1 MIMTGTDVYIL
12 GAGCSVAAGYP
23 LAASM
28 RQRLEEFGESVAG
41 TSPNVAA
48 WSDETVQL
56 MLKHGAETLDDLSES
71 LLTGVAQATNE
82 DSVQYWRAAYSKIR
96 NAKAAVEAMFLSL
109 ESHALE
115 TGLQPYRAFLDEI
128 LPLSGDHADTIFCTS
143 KARILSFNYDRLF
156 EYAFSRR
163 FYSERVGDA
172 LKLHGPL
179 FLNSGLTLQSGRP
192 IFKNDRFT
200 LLKMHGSV
208 GITLRPRF
216 SSRNEVEF
224 WPRKLSPI
232 TPESWDLTVG
242 RRDKKT
248 DSIVSNPALIHFP
261 IEKAKALSD
270 SEKEPH
276 PDFHERTFIEEVWKQ
291 AFKVMGEASRLFL
304 VGFSGT
310 GKDSSYLARLLSSAP
325 KLESIHIYDPSAE
338 MIKIRLERLSPSS
351 ASKIHA
357 RWCSFWT

>member
-1 MIMTGTDVYIL
+1 MTGTDVYIL
-12 GAGCSVAAGYP
+12 GAGCSVAGGYP
-23 LAASM
+23 LAGSM
-28 RQRLEEFGESVAG
+28 RQRLHEFGESIAG

-56 MLKHGAETLDDLSES
+56 MVKHGAETLDDLSES

-82 DSVQYWRAAYSKIR
+82 NSVQYWRGAYAKIQ

-109 ESHALE
+109 ERGALE
-115 TGLQPYRAFLDEI
+115 SGLQPYRTFLDEI
-128 LPLSGDHADTIFCTS
+128 LPLSGDHPETIVQMS

-156 EYAFSRR
+156 EYAFARR
-163 FYSERVGDA
+163 FYSERQGDV

-179 FLNSGLTLQSGRP
+179 YLNAGLTLQSGRP
-192 IFKNDRFT
+192 IFEKDRFA

-216 SSRNEVEF
+216 SSWNEVEF
-224 WPRKLSPI
+224 WPRMLSPI
-232 TPESWDLTVG
+232 MAESWDNIVG
-242 RRDKKT
+242 RPDKKT
-248 DSIVSNPALIHFP
+248 ETIISNPALIQFP
-261 IEKAKALSD
+261 IEKAKALSEA
-270 SEKEPH
+270 EKETKR
-276 PDFHERTFIEEVWKQ
+276 DYNERAFIEEVWKQ
-291 AFKVMGEASRLFL
+291 AFKIMAKASRLFL

-310 GKDSSYLARLLSSAP
+310 GKDSSYLARLLASAT
-325 KLESIHIYDPSAE
+325 KLESIHVYDPCAE

-357 RWCSFWT
+357 RCCSFWT